1 MAGDEANNGGAPQ
14 VAQPPPAVDQ
24 ANNAAANNEVDNSIT
39 RLQVWRG
46 NGKDATTIE
55 LWIDQVDRTRTQK
68 GWNEQRTAAAVC
80 DALKDTAARWM
91 AVIKSNTNKA
101 PILENWDQLKPALK
115 KRFADALT
123 ATQKQAFVR
132 GLVQANNETVQ
143 DFYDRVALALSKVH
157 QGPRA
162 ALVGNEV
169 NGQKTGY
176 DKSLDVTTGTLFI
189 AGLKQET
196 REYVEINMTETDT
209 SERLLD
215 LAIKS
220 EAAKGNGARAAA
232 LKLAVVE
239 DNQEEDTQLKIV
251 NEELAALR
259 TRMNTFTAGKGKGR
273 QDTPLPPFKDRKTW
287 FYCYKCKQH
296 GLHVSKEC
304 KLTKTQIADLL
315 PAPRYPNPTTTPSD
329 KQFPNGL

>member
-1 MAGDEANNGGAPQ
+1 MPEDNAVNNAANNAVEANNAI
-14 VAQPPPAVDQ
+14 
-24 ANNAAANNEVDNSIT
+24 NAENVDNTIT
-39 RLQVWRG
+39 RLQVWKG

-55 LWIDQVDRTRTQK
+55 LWIDQVDRTATQK
-68 GWNEQRTAAAVC
+68 GWNAERTAAAVC

-91 AVIKSNTNKA
+91 AVIKSNHNKA
-101 PILENWDQLKPALK
+101 GILNDWDELKPALK

-157 QGPRA
+157 QGPRDG
-162 ALVGNEV
+162 LEGEEV
-169 NGQKTGY
+169 DGQRKGY

-189 AGLKQET
+189 AGLKQDT
-196 REYVEINMTETDT
+196 REYVEINMKEKDT
-209 SERLLD
+209 SEKILE
-215 LAIKS
+215 LAIRS
-220 EAAKGNGARAAA
+220 EAAKGHGAKSAA

-239 DNQEEDTQLKIV
+239 DNQEDDIQLKLV

-259 TRMNTFTAGKGKGR
+259 TRMNTFTAGNKGRGR
-273 QDTPLPPFKDRKTW
+273 QDTPLPAFKDRKTW

-304 KLTKTQIADLL
+304 KLTKQQIADLI
-315 PAPRYPNPTTTPSD
+315 PAPRYPNPTTTPVD

>member
-1 MAGDEANNGGAPQ
+1 MSNGNAANNPVAP
-14 VAQPPPAVDQ
+14 AAAAADAV
-24 ANNAAANNEVDNSIT
+24 NNVANNEVDNSIT

-91 AVIKSNTNKA
+91 AVIKSNSNKA
-101 PILENWDQLKPALK
+101 AILEDWNELKPALK

-157 QGPRA
+157 QGPRS
-162 ALVGNEV
+162 ALEGNEV
-169 NGQKTGY
+169 EGQKAGY

-196 REYVEINMTETDT
+196 REYVEINMTEKDT
-209 SERLLD
+209 SEKILD

-220 EAAKGNGARAAA
+220 EAAKGHGARSAA

-239 DNQEEDTQLKIV
+239 DNQDEDDNLRQV

-287 FYCYKCKQH
+287 YYCYKCKQH
-296 GLHVSKEC
+296 GLHISREC
-304 KLTKTQIADLL
+304 KLTKAQIADLI
-315 PAPRYPNPTTTPSD
+315 PVPRYPNPTTTPSD